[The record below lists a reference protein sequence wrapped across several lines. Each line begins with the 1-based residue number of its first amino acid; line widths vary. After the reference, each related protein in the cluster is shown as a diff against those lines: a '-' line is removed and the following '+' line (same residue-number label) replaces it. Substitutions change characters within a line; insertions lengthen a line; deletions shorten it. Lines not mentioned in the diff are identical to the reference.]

1 MNDLVIAPR
10 RRWEYPKYVRWLW
23 RTEGKTPQKAKGQQ
37 LAGGEG
43 LSLAVV
49 QFGQA

>member
-1 MNDLVIAPR
+1 MT
-10 RRWEYPKYVRWLW
+10 EYAATFPGGIDYVSKG
-23 RTEGKTPQKAKGQQ
+23 TEGMTPHKAKGQQ